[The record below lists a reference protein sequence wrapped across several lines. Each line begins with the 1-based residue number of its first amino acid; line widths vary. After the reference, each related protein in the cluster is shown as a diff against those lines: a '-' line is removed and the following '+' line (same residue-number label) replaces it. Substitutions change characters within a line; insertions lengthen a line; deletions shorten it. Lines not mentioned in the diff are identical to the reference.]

1 LPIAMT
7 AESTTVQVLRQ
18 HLIDPEICIR
28 CNTCEETCPVDAI
41 THDSRNYVVDPAIC
55 NACNA
60 CISPCPTGAIDSWRQ
75 VERASAY
82 SLAEQLSWDTLPAQE
97 DVEAVAAADIP
108 LEIARITAEASAG
121 QGGVAAAPWSAAHP
135 YVNLHTLAKP
145 AVATV
150 TGNHP
155 LTGSGASSD
164 IRHIV
169 LDFGAVAF
177 PVLEGQT
184 LGIVPPGTD
193 SQGRPHYVRLYSV
206 ASPRDGERPRYNNVA
221 LTVKRVTEDHTG
233 QPVAGVASNYLC
245 DLDKGATVNVIGPF
259 GTSFLMPN
267 HPGASLLMIC
277 TGTGSAPM
285 RAMTERR
292 RRRIADKEGGA
303 LMLFFGARAPEELP
317 YFGPLMKLP
326 RDFIDVNLAF
336 SRVPGQPKQYVQDLI
351 RIRGDDVVR
360 HLNDDECYVYVCGLK
375 SMEEGV
381 NEAFR
386 DVCRQHDLDWDTMLP
401 SLREKGRYHL
411 ETY

>member
-1 LPIAMT
+1 
-7 AESTTVQVLRQ
+7 
-18 HLIDPEICIR
+18 
-28 CNTCEETCPVDAI
+28 
-41 THDSRNYVVDPAIC
+41 
-55 NACNA
+55 
-60 CISPCPTGAIDSWRQ
+60 
-75 VERASAY
+75 
-82 SLAEQLSWDTLPAQE
+82 
-97 DVEAVAAADIP
+97 
-108 LEIARITAEASAG
+108 
-121 QGGVAAAPWSAAHP
+121 
-135 YVNLHTLAKP
+135 
-145 AVATV
+145 
-150 TGNHP
+150 
-155 LTGSGASSD
+155 
-164 IRHIV
+164 
-169 LDFGAVAF
+169 
-177 PVLEGQT
+177 
-184 LGIVPPGTD
+184 
-193 SQGRPHYVRLYSV
+193 
-206 ASPRDGERPRYNNVA
+206 
-221 LTVKRVTEDHTG
+221 
-233 QPVAGVASNYLC
+233 
-245 DLDKGATVNVIGPF
+245 
-259 GTSFLMPN
+259 
-267 HPGASLLMIC
+267 MIC